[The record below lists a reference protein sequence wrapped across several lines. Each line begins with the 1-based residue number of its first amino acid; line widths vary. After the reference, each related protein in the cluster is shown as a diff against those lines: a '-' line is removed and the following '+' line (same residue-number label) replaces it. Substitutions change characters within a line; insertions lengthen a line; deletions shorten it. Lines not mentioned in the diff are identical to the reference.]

1 MNSKLEKILMQE
13 ASNTNRIYLHYRP
26 QHGHWV
32 AYEQS
37 ALNLLS
43 LAPLLLPDE
52 EIFSDA
58 EIRLRYATIN
68 FEQMDR
74 YNLPAYCTLLGDD
87 IMVWPPNFLWLTCKT
102 LCFPHR
108 EVRQAMIPL

>member
-58 EIRLRYATIN
+58 EIRLRYQ
-68 FEQMDR
+68 F
-74 YNLPAYCTLLGDD
+74 
-87 IMVWPPNFLWLTCKT
+87 
-102 LCFPHR
+102 
-108 EVRQAMIPL
+108 

>member
-74 YNLPAYCTLLGDD
+74 YNLTAC
-87 IMVWPPNFLWLTCKT
+87 WPPNFLWLTCKT

>member
-1 MNSKLEKILMQE
+1 MNSKLEKILMKE

-26 QHGHWV
+26 QHEHWV

-37 ALNLLS
+37 ALS

-87 IMVWPPNFLWLTCKT
+87 IMVLGTEL
-102 LCFPHR
+102 
-108 EVRQAMIPL
+108 PLEEN

>member
-26 QHGHWV
+26 QHEHWV
-32 AYEQS
+32 AYE
-37 ALNLLS
+37 LNLLS

-87 IMVWPPNFLWLTCKT
+87 IMVLGTEL
-102 LCFPHR
+102 
-108 EVRQAMIPL
+108 PLEEN

>member
-26 QHGHWV
+26 QHEHWV

-58 EIRLRYATIN
+58 EIRLRYATLSKWIVITY
-68 FEQMDR
+68 Q
-74 YNLPAYCTLLGDD
+74 PTA
-87 IMVWPPNFLWLTCKT
+87 
-102 LCFPHR
+102 LCW
-108 EVRQAMIPL
+108 ETI

>member
-87 IMVWPPNFLWLTCKT
+87 IMVLATELT
-102 LCFPHR
+102 LAHL
-108 EVRQAMIPL
+108 QNPLLPA

>member
-26 QHGHWV
+26 QHEHWV

-52 EIFSDA
+52 EIFAMLLLALSKWIVITYQPTVHCW
-58 EIRLRYATIN
+58 ETI
-68 FEQMDR
+68 
-74 YNLPAYCTLLGDD
+74 
-87 IMVWPPNFLWLTCKT
+87 
-102 LCFPHR
+102 
-108 EVRQAMIPL
+108 